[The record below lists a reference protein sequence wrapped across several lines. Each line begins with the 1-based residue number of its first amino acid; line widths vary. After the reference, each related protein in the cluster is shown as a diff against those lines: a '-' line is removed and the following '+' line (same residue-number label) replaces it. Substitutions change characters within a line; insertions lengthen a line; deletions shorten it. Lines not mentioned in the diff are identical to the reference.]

1 MRISKRTRARII
13 CFVSLYLY
21 DIGKIPPD
29 EILTTF
35 IDNQENIGV
44 LAEPAI
50 RKFYE
55 ELFKT
60 TIDNINEID
69 KIIQNS
75 TPKQIYPIEKA
86 IIRMA
91 TAEMLYMKNEVAV
104 VINEAIEISKMYSP
118 NEEKGPDFVNGV
130 LDTIAKTKIKLS

>member
-1 MRISKRTRARII
+1 MRISKRTRARIS

-21 DIGKIPPD
+21 DVGKIPPK
-29 EILTTF
+29 EILSTF
-35 IDNQENIGV
+35 INNQQNIGV
-44 LAEPAI
+44 LAQPQI

-55 ELFKT
+55 ELFLT
-60 TIDNINEID
+60 TVKNIDEID
-69 KIIQNS
+69 RIIQ
-75 TPKQIYPIEKA
+75 TATEKPIYPVDKA

-118 NEEKGPDFVNGV
+118 NEEKGPDFINGV
-130 LDTIAKTKIKLS
+130 LDTIAKSYQLK

>member
-1 MRISKRTRARII
+1 MRISKRTRARIS
-13 CFVSLYLY
+13 CFVSLYLH

-55 ELFKT
+55 DLFKT
-60 TIDNINEID
+60 TIENLAEID

-75 TPKQIYPIEKA
+75 TQKQIYPIEKA

-118 NEEKGPDFVNGV
+118 NEEKGPDFINGV
-130 LDTIAKTKIKLS
+130 LDTIAKAYYIK

>member
-1 MRISKRTRARII
+1 MKIAKRTRARIM
-13 CFVSLYLY
+13 CFTSLYLY
-21 DIGKIPPD
+21 DVGKIPPE

-35 IDNQENIGV
+35 IPNQENLGV
-44 LAEPAI
+44 MKDPDV

-55 ELFKT
+55 DLFLT
-60 TIDNINEID
+60 TVENIKEID
-69 KIIQNS
+69 EIIAKA
-75 TPKQIYPIEKA
+75 TEKPIYPIDKA

-118 NEEKGPDFVNGV
+118 EEEKGPQFINGV
-130 LDTIAKTKIKLS
+130 LDTIAKSLMLK